1 MDRREERL
9 NRLARELEELLDE
22 AVLAEMADA
31 VARARSALGVEE

>member
-9 NRLARELEELLDE
+9 TRLARELEELLDD

-31 VARARSALGVEE
+31 VTRARAALGVEE